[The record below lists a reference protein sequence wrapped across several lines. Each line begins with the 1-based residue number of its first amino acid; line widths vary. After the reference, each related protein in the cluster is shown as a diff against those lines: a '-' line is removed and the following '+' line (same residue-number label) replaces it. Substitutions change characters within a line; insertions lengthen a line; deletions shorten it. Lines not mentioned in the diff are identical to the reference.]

1 MKASKLLSTALAA
14 GMLGAVGF
22 VALPSAASAQPVI
35 NLNQWYTG
43 HFTATGSPIF
53 AASGS
58 GTAYTHGPILPWP
71 NFGNAIDLPATTTN
85 SWAVFTSNGGTLTVT
100 DVQTSGD
107 RFALFDNGNPMAPA
121 NSPFGPAPQNPGQ
134 AAVGNLTSAPCN
146 FCEVQGS
153 NPDINYFLGDANYS
167 SGTFALYAGWNVIS
181 GTFVGVVTFG
191 DVNLIAEAVPEPSTW
206 AMMTIGFAGLGFA
219 GYRMRKQTAALP
231 V

>member
-22 VALPSAASAQPVI
+22 VALPSAANAQTVI

-43 HFTATGSPIF
+43 HFTGTPSPIF
-53 AASGS
+53 AGSGS
-58 GTAYTHGPILPWP
+58 GAAYTHGPILPWP
-71 NFGNAIDLPATTTN
+71 NFGNAIDLPATTAN

-107 RFALFDNGNPMAPA
+107 RFEMFDNGNPMVPA
-121 NSPFGPAPQNPGQ
+121 NSPFGGLPQNPGQ
-134 AAVGNLTSAPCN
+134 AAIGNLTSVPCN
-146 FCEVQGS
+146 FCESTGS
-153 NPDINYFLGDANYS
+153 TDINYFLGDANYS

-181 GTFVGVVTFG
+181 GTFIGVVGNG
-191 DVNLIAEAVPEPSTW
+191 DVNLIAEGVPEPSTW
-206 AMMTIGFAGLGFA
+206 ALMAIGFAGLGFA
-219 GYRMRKQTAALP
+219 GYRKARPTAAI